1 MSSVNFTINT
11 VITLVREIKPMQKIQ
26 FYLVPNKITVTTDR
40 VGFNTEYRQVYQRQL
55 KLYKGIDNTIQLDV
69 RNSEQRKQTVVG
81 QTAVVK
87 FFDADQKNLFTVT
100 ADAIPS
106 QIGQMTLTISGS
118 TIADIDPQML
128 RMAAYLTD
136 GVTQNPIY
144 IDGQFELFGN
154 VALLDGYND
163 KLGFGEIVD
172 VAKVFN
178 FEFDRQQFLSEMVT
192 FGTYLNDDYSTAL
205 DSSVIGSVEIEVIPD
220 ATDPF
225 NGFVNIYAT
234 ADKSTASSVTWK
246 LIDTV
251 EVVNS
256 TSVTKVV
263 ENTGYRYMRFGYNKS
278 SSSSTATFD
287 IEKLG
292 STYTIVAI
300 PDGGRQYD
308 IGDKIKVLGTSLG
321 GTSPA
326 NDAIITVT
334 AIQGPIYG
342 SLPSYTRSILAAS
355 IRGDASL
362 ATADRTYSGV
372 AGIGFTGKVDKVI
385 VRN

>member
-1 MSSVNFTINT
+1 
-11 VITLVREIKPMQKIQ
+11 MQKIQ

-87 FFDADQKNLFTVT
+87 FFDADQKNLFTAT
-100 ADAIPS
+100 ATAVPS
-106 QIGQMTLTISGS
+106 QIGQMSLTIHSD

-136 GVTQNPIY
+136 GTTNSPIY

-154 VALLDGYND
+154 VQLMDGYNE
-163 KLGFGEIVD
+163 KLGFGEIID

-178 FEFDRQQFLSEMVT
+178 FEFDRNEFLSEIVP
-192 FGTYLNDDYSTAL
+192 FGTYLNDDYSTTT
-205 DSSVIGSVEIEVIPD
+205 DSTVIGSVEIEVVPD
-220 ATDPF
+220 TTDPF
-225 NGFVNIYAT
+225 NGFVNVYAT
-234 ADKSTASSVTWK
+234 SDKSTASSVTWK
-246 LIDTV
+246 LIDSV
-251 EVVNS
+251 EITS
-256 TSVTKVV
+256 ASSVTKVID
-263 ENTGYRYMRFGYNKS
+263 NTGYRYMRFGYDKS

-287 IEKLG
+287 IQKLG
-292 STYTIVAI
+292 STYTIVGI

-308 IGDKIKVLGTSLG
+308 IGDKIKVLGTALG

-342 SLPSYTRSILAAS
+342 SLPSYTRSILSAS
-355 IRGDASL
+355 ILGEASL
-362 ATADRTYSGV
+362 STSDRTFNSV
-372 AGIGFTGKVDKVI
+372 PGIGFTGKVDKVI

>member
-1 MSSVNFTINT
+1 
-11 VITLVREIKPMQKIQ
+11 MQKIQ

-55 KLYKGIDNTIQLDV
+55 KLYKGIDNALQIDV
-69 RNSEQRKQTVVG
+69 RNSEQRKQDVVG
-81 QTAVVK
+81 NDIIIK
-87 FFDADQKNLFTVT
+87 FFDAEQKNLFTVSGS
-100 ADAIPS
+100 AISAQP
-106 QIGQMTLTISGS
+106 GQMSATISKE

-136 GVTQNPIY
+136 GNEQRIIY

-154 VALLDGYND
+154 VQLLDGYND
-163 KLGFGEIVD
+163 KLGFGEIID

-178 FEFDRQQFLSEMVT
+178 FEWDRQQFLSEIVK
-192 FGTYLNDDYSTAL
+192 FGNYLNDDYSTTL
-205 DSSVIGSVEIEVIPD
+205 DSSVIGSVEIEVVPNAD
-220 ATDPF
+220 DPYE
-225 NGFVNIYAT
+225 GFVNVYAT
-234 ADKSTASSVTWK
+234 NDKSTSFGTQWT
-246 LIDTV
+246 LIDSV
-251 EVVNS
+251 EIPAGGA
-256 TSVTKVV
+256 SVTKVI
-263 ENTGYRYMRFGYNKS
+263 ENTGYRYMRFGYEKS
-278 SSSSTATFD
+278 STAANNATFD

-292 STYTIVAI
+292 STYTIVGI
-300 PDGGRQYD
+300 PDGGRQFD

-342 SLPSYTRSILAAS
+342 SLPSYTRSILSATIA
-355 IRGDASL
+355 GEASL
-362 ATADRTYSGV
+362 MTADRTYTSV

>member
-1 MSSVNFTINT
+1 
-11 VITLVREIKPMQKIQ
+11 MQKIQ

-69 RNSEQRKQTVVG
+69 RNSEQRKQTVAG

-100 ADAIPS
+100 ANAIPS

-136 GVTQNPIY
+136 GVTQSPIY

-154 VALLDGYND
+154 VALLNGYND

-220 ATDPF
+220 TTDPF

-308 IGDKIKVLGTSLG
+308 IGDKIKILGTSLG

-326 NDAIITVT
+326 NDAIVTVT

-342 SLPSYTRSILAAS
+342 SLPSYTRSILAAT

-372 AGIGFTGKVDKVI
+372 PGIGFTGKVDKVI

>member
-1 MSSVNFTINT
+1 
-11 VITLVREIKPMQKIQ
+11 MQKIQ

-87 FFDADQKNLFTVT
+87 FFDADQKNLFTAT
-100 ADAIPS
+100 AIAVPS
-106 QIGQMTLTISGS
+106 QLGQMTLTISSS

-136 GVTQNPIY
+136 GTTNSPIY
-144 IDGQFELFGN
+144 VDGQFELFGN
-154 VALLDGYND
+154 VQLMDGYNE
-163 KLGFGEIVD
+163 KLGFGDIID

-178 FEFDRQQFLSEMVT
+178 FEFDRNQFLSEIVP
-192 FGTYLNDDYSTAL
+192 FGTYLNDDYSTAT
-205 DSSVIGSVEIEVIPD
+205 DSTVIGRVEIEVVPD
-220 ATDPF
+220 TTDPF
-225 NGFVNIYAT
+225 NGFVNVYAT
-234 ADKSTASSVTWK
+234 SDKSTASSVTWK

-251 EVVNS
+251 EVTS
-256 TSVTKVV
+256 ASSVTKVI
-263 ENTGYRYMRFGYNKS
+263 ENTGYRFMRFGYNKS

-287 IEKLG
+287 IQKLG
-292 STYTIVAI
+292 STYTIVGI

-308 IGDKIKVLGTSLG
+308 IGDKIKLLGTSLG

-326 NDAIITVT
+326 NDAIVTVT

-342 SLPSYTRSILAAS
+342 SLPSYTRSILSAS
-355 IRGDASL
+355 ILGEASL
-362 ATADRTYSGV
+362 STSDRTYTSV
-372 AGIGFTGKVDKVI
+372 AGTGFTGKVDKVI

>member
-1 MSSVNFTINT
+1 
-11 VITLVREIKPMQKIQ
+11 MQKIQ

-81 QTAVVK
+81 QTAIVK
-87 FFDADQKNLFTVT
+87 FFDAEQKNLFTAT
-100 ADAIPS
+100 AEAVPS
-106 QIGQMTLTISGS
+106 QIGQMTLVISSS

-136 GVTQNPIY
+136 GITQSAIY
-144 IDGQFELFGN
+144 VDGQFELFGN
-154 VALLDGYND
+154 VELKDGYNA
-163 KLGFGEIVD
+163 KVGFGEIID

-178 FEFDRQQFLSEMVT
+178 FEFDRNQFLSEMVI
-192 FGTYLNDDYSTAL
+192 FGNNINDDYSTVL
-205 DSSVIGSVEIEVIPD
+205 DSSVTGSVEIEVIPD

-225 NGFVNIYAT
+225 NGFVNVYAT
-234 ADKSTASSVTWK
+234 SDKSTANSVSWK
-246 LIDTV
+246 LIDSV
-251 EVVNS
+251 EVTNS
-256 TSVTKVV
+256 GSVTKVI
-263 ENTGYRYMRFGYNKS
+263 ENSGYRYMRFGYTKS
-278 SSSSTATFD
+278 GSSSTATFD

-292 STYTIVAI
+292 STYTVLAI

-308 IGDKIKVLGTSLG
+308 IGDKVKLLGTSLG

-326 NDAIITVT
+326 NDAIVTVT

-342 SLPSYTRSILAAS
+342 SLPSYTRSILAVS
-355 IRGDASL
+355 IAGEASL
-362 ATADRTYSGV
+362 ATADRTYFSV
-372 AGIGFTGKVDKVI
+372 AGTGFTGKVDKII

>member
-1 MSSVNFTINT
+1 
-11 VITLVREIKPMQKIQ
+11 MQKIQ

-55 KLYKGIDNTIQLDV
+55 KLYKGIDNTLQLEV
-69 RNSEQRKQTVVG
+69 RNSEQRKQSVVG
-81 QTAVVK
+81 QTAIVK
-87 FFDADQKNLFTVT
+87 FFDAEQKNLFSVT
-100 ADAIPS
+100 AEAIPS
-106 QIGQMTLTISGS
+106 QLGQMSVTIHSN

-136 GVTQNPIY
+136 GATKSPIY
-144 IDGQFELFGN
+144 VDGQFELFGN
-154 VALLDGYND
+154 VQLMDGYND
-163 KLGFGEIVD
+163 KLGFGEIID
-172 VAKVFN
+172 IAKVFN
-178 FEFDRQQFLSEMVT
+178 FEYDRQQFLSEIVK
-192 FGTYLNDDYSTAL
+192 FGSFINDDYSTAQ
-205 DSSVIGSVEIEVIPD
+205 DSTVIGSVEIEVVPNEE
-220 ATDPF
+220 DPYE
-225 NGFVNIYAT
+225 GFVNVYAT
-234 ADKSTASSVTWK
+234 NDKSTAYGTQWK
-246 LIDTV
+246 LIDSI
-251 EVVNS
+251 EIPAGGN
-256 TSVTKVV
+256 SVTKTID
-263 ENTGYRYMRFGYNKS
+263 NTGYRFMRFGYDK
-278 SSSSTATFD
+278 SSTATNNANFD

-292 STYTIVAI
+292 STYTIVGI
-300 PDGGRQYD
+300 PNGGRQFD

-342 SLPSYTRSILAAS
+342 SLPSYTRSILAAD

-362 ATADRTYSGV
+362 STSDRTYFNV